1 MILNEC
7 GEEGRKEG
15 RKGDQE
21 LTREPMRD
29 GWRRCAFIMMLM
41 GALLA
46 VHRAR
51 FMTVGRIKVPLQTPN
66 SRASGPGTLSGAAS
80 AWQLGNPT

>member
-7 GEEGRKEG
+7 GEEGG
-15 RKGDQE
+15 KGDQE

-29 GWRRCAFIMMLM
+29 GWRRCGFIMMLM

-66 SRASGPGTLSGAAS
+66 SRAVPEPYPARRWRGS
-80 AWQLGNPT
+80 